1 MQAQGTFKCTTDPL
15 TVGLLALLPVTSN
28 MDASLLHDEL
38 PARRLQSLDESE
50 LRRAVRH
57 YRRAITALKSSA
69 FRDLPE
75 ETSEHLLDQLSGT
88 LGRVERELSEREKG
102 DG

>member
-1 MQAQGTFKCTTDPL
+1 M
-15 TVGLLALLPVTSN
+15 
-28 MDASLLHDEL
+28 
-38 PARRLQSLDESE
+38 
-50 LRRAVRH
+50 RH

-88 LGRVERELSEREKG
+88 LGRVERELSEREKESG
-102 DG
+102 